1 MSELTPEQVDYFME
15 AFPSMTYQDVMDMP
29 FKQFRALHQIRLKRK
44 KEEADKME
52 EERQKRERQN
62 QRRIKK

>member
-1 MSELTPEQVDYFME
+1 ME

-62 QRRIKK
+62 PFSLSRL